1 MISLG
6 LASSITVLLSA
17 VVGVLMAILAN
28 IFVTG
33 SKSIAS
39 FWGGGLNG
47 LNISP
52 EFDFTLFGLALA
64 ALIIFMLRLWFK
76 FDRVHGPADSIYAAH
91 LTNSKIDLRRGLQS
105 SLIAFVSISGG
116 APVGQYGPLVHLGG
130 VVGSIFNR
138 WLALTKASPDVWIG
152 CGVAAAIAAGFQAP
166 IAGVV
171 FAHEAVLRH
180 LSFRAITP
188 ICVAS
193 ITSYALTKN
202 WFNLDPI
209 FYMEFPSVE
218 LLWSIPILIVSG
230 SIFGLV
236 AVMFMKSL
244 FWFGAL
250 GKKIE
255 HNLFISLFIGFAAC
269 AVIGTVSPEVLGL
282 GSETINAI
290 FIGSLTLGSLLLI
303 LLLKIIAS
311 SVSIGFGMYGGVF
324 SPALFL
330 GASTG
335 GCLTKLFSL
344 LGVFLP
350 SHLLPV
356 AGMASVAACVVGAPL
371 SMVIIVLELTLSY
384 ELAVIAMVSTAV
396 SIQVASLWLGHSFF
410 DEQLMKRGVN
420 LSDGRTNLQLS
431 QMSVEEISTQDY
443 VCFSPSDNVGYGIR
457 ELKNNLKSEGYCIDK
472 GSNFIGKFR
481 VIDLIDADKEMRLV
495 DFCLS
500 APIVLSADESVFDAV
515 NIAKNFVGDSMPVL
529 CREKKQ
535 LIGVVSE
542 ADIFTAYI
550 EVQNQASKVEH
561 V

>member
-1 MISLG
+1 
-6 LASSITVLLSA
+6 
-17 VVGVLMAILAN
+17 
-28 IFVTG
+28 
-33 SKSIAS
+33 
-39 FWGGGLNG
+39 
-47 LNISP
+47 
-52 EFDFTLFGLALA
+52 
-64 ALIIFMLRLWFK
+64 
-76 FDRVHGPADSIYAAH
+76 VHGPADSIYAAH
-91 LTNSKIDLRRGLQS
+91 LTNSKIDVQRGLQS

-138 WLALTKASPDVWIG
+138 CLALTKASPDVWIG

-188 ICVAS
+188 VCVAS
-193 ITSYALTKN
+193 ITSYAFTKN

-255 HNLFISLFIGFAAC
+255 HNLFISLSIGFAAC

-290 FIGSLTLGSLLLI
+290 FIGGLTLGSLLVILI
-303 LLLKIIAS
+303 LKIIAS

-330 GASTG
+330 GASAG
-335 GCLTKLFSL
+335 GCLTKLFGV
-344 LGVFLP
+344 LGVVLP

-396 SIQVASLWLGHSFF
+396 AIQVASLWLGHSFF
-410 DEQLMKRGVN
+410 DEQLIKRGVN
-420 LSDGRTNLQLS
+420 LSDGRTNLQLN
-431 QMSVEEISTQDY
+431 QMSVEEILTQDY
-443 VCFSPSDNVGYGIR
+443 VCFSSSDNVGYGIR
-457 ELKNNLKSEGYCIDK
+457 KLKDNLKSEGYCVDK
-472 GSNFIGKFR
+472 ESNFIGKFR
-481 VIDLIDADKEMRLV
+481 VIDLLDANKKMRLV
-495 DFCLS
+495 DFCLH
-500 APIVLSADESVFDAV
+500 APIVLSADESVLDAV

-542 ADIFTAYI
+542 ADIFKAYI